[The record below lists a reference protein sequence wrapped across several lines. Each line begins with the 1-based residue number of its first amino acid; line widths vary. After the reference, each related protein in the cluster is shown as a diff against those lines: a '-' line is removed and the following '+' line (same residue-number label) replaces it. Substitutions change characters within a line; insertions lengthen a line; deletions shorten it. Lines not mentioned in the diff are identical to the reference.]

1 MSNPGKTPEDKPEVK
16 PQEIEEEPEEEVEE
30 EVEAKEPGVEIE
42 TRPIQPVNE
51 IARNEKQR
59 KEALVR
65 EVLANVTYDLA
76 DWLLRKDNVTLSK
89 LSRSET
95 VDVMIDYVNDITT
108 KMTERARKLGMAL
121 QRLAALTGQG
131 GGARGRLSGRQAIEE
146 MLYERL
152 AQSFGNATVQGI
164 EAQSE
169 AQRRKRLTEEVLREI
184 TERSR
189 QQDNSEGG
197 GK

>member
-1 MSNPGKTPEDKPEVK
+1 MSNPDKTPEDKPEVK
-16 PQEIEEEPEEEVEE
+16 PQEVEEEPEEEVEAE
-30 EVEAKEPGVEIE
+30 EPGVEIE
-42 TRPIQPVNE
+42 TRPIPSVNE

-76 DWLLRKDNVTLSK
+76 DWLLRKDNATLNRLRS
-89 LSRSET
+89 SET
-95 VDVMIDYVNDITT
+95 VDVLIDYVSDVTT

-121 QRLAALTGQG
+121 QKLNMLTGQG
-131 GGARGRLSGRQAIEE
+131 GGARGRLSSRQAIED
-146 MLYERL
+146 MVFERI
-152 AQSFGNATVQGI
+152 AQAFGNATVQGI

-184 TERSR
+184 NERSR

>member
-1 MSNPGKTPEDKPEVK
+1 MSNPSKTPEGKPEVK
-16 PQEIEEEPEEEVEE
+16 PQEVEEEPEEEVE
-30 EVEAKEPGVEIE
+30 ANEPGVEIE
-42 TRPIQPVNE
+42 TRPIQPVSE
-51 IARNEKQR
+51 IARSERQR
-59 KEALVR
+59 KEELVR
-65 EVLANVTYDLA
+65 EILTNVTYDLA
-76 DWLLRKDNVTLSK
+76 DWLLRKDNVTLGK

-95 VDVMIDYVNDITT
+95 VDIMIDYVNDITA

-131 GGARGRLSGRQAIEE
+131 GGARGRLSSRQEIEN
-146 MLYERL
+146 MIFERL
-152 AQSFGNATVQGI
+152 AQSLSNATVQGI

>member
-16 PQEIEEEPEEEVEE
+16 PQEVEEEPEEEVEAE
-30 EVEAKEPGVEIE
+30 KPGVEIE
-42 TRPIQPVNE
+42 TRPIPSVSE

-59 KEALVR
+59 KEMLVR
-65 EVLANVTYDLA
+65 EILTNVTYDLA
-76 DWLLRKDNVTLSK
+76 DWLLRKDNVALSK

-95 VDVMIDYVNDITT
+95 VDVMIDYVSDITA

-121 QRLAALTGQG
+121 QKLTTLTGQG

-152 AQSFGNATVQGI
+152 AQTFGNATVQGI
-164 EAQSE
+164 EAQNE

-184 TERSR
+184 TERGR

>member
-59 KEALVR
+59 KEALAF
-65 EVLANVTYDLA
+65 EILANVANDLA

>member
-16 PQEIEEEPEEEVEE
+16 PQEVEEEPEE

-42 TRPIQPVNE
+42 TRPIPPVSE
-51 IARNEKQR
+51 IARSEKLR

-65 EVLANVTYDLA
+65 EILANVTFDLA
-76 DWLLRKDNVTLSK
+76 DWLLRKDNGTLNR
-89 LSRSET
+89 LRNSET
-95 VDVMIDYVNDITT
+95 VDVIIDYAGDVINQLS
-108 KMTERARKLGMAL
+108 ERARKLGMAL
-121 QRLAALTGQG
+121 QKLNMLTGQG
-131 GGARGRLSGRQAIEE
+131 GGARGRLSSRQAIEE
-146 MLYERL
+146 MLFERL
-152 AQSFGNATVQGI
+152 AQAMGNATVQGI
-164 EAQSE
+164 EAQTE
-169 AQRRKRLTEEVLREI
+169 AQRRRRLTEEVLREI

>member
-1 MSNPGKTPEDKPEVK
+1 MSNPSKTPEGKPEVK
-16 PQEIEEEPEEEVEE
+16 PQEVEEEPEE

-42 TRPIQPVNE
+42 TRPIPSVSE
-51 IARNEKQR
+51 IARSEKLR

-65 EVLANVTYDLA
+65 EILANVTYDLA
-76 DWLLRKDNVTLSK
+76 DWLLRKDNATLNR
-89 LSRSET
+89 LRNSET
-95 VDVMIDYVNDITT
+95 VDVIIDYAGDIINQLS
-108 KMTERARKLGMAL
+108 ERARRLGMAL
-121 QRLAALTGQG
+121 QKLNMLTGQG
-131 GGARGRLSGRQAIEE
+131 GGARGRLSSRQAIEE
-146 MLYERL
+146 MLFERI
-152 AQSFGNATVQGI
+152 AQTFGNATAQGI

-184 TERSR
+184 TERGR

>member
-1 MSNPGKTPEDKPEVK
+1 MSNPSKTPEDKPEVK
-16 PQEIEEEPEEEVEE
+16 PQEVEEKPEEEVEE

-42 TRPIQPVNE
+42 TRPIPSVNE

-59 KEALVR
+59 KEMLVR
-65 EVLANVTYDLA
+65 EILANVTYNLA
-76 DWLLRKDNVTLSK
+76 GWLLRKDNGTLNRLRS
-89 LSRSET
+89 SET
-95 VDVMIDYVNDITT
+95 VDVLIDYISDVTA

-121 QRLAALTGQG
+121 QKLNMLTGQG
-131 GGARGRLSGRQAIEE
+131 GGARGRLSSRQAIEDIF
-146 MLYERL
+146 YERL
-152 AQSFGNATVQGI
+152 AQTLGNATVQSI

-169 AQRRKRLTEEVLREI
+169 AQRRKRLTEEVLKEI
-184 TERSR
+184 TERGR

>member
-1 MSNPGKTPEDKPEVK
+1 MSNPSKTPEGKPEVK
-16 PQEIEEEPEEEVEE
+16 PQEVEEEPEE

-42 TRPIQPVNE
+42 TRPIQPVSE
-51 IARNEKQR
+51 IVRNEKQR
-59 KEALVR
+59 KEALAF
-65 EVLANVTYDLA
+65 EILANVANDLA
-76 DWLLRKDNVTLSK
+76 DWLLRKDNGTLNR
-89 LSRSET
+89 LRNSET
-95 VDVMIDYVNDITT
+95 IDILIDYVNDVTT

-121 QRLAALTGQG
+121 QRLAVFTGQG
-131 GGARGRLSGRQAIEE
+131 GGARGRLSSRQEIEN
-146 MLYERL
+146 MIFERL
-152 AQSFGNATVQGI
+152 AQSLSNATVQGI

>member
-1 MSNPGKTPEDKPEVK
+1 MSSSSKTPEDKPEVK
-16 PQEIEEEPEEEVEE
+16 PQEVEEEPEEEG
-30 EVEAKEPGVEIE
+30 PGVEIE
-42 TRPIQPVNE
+42 TRPIQPIEE
-51 IARNEKQR
+51 IARSEKQR
-59 KEALVR
+59 KETLVR
-65 EVLANVTYDLA
+65 EILTNVVYDLA
-76 DWLLRKDNVTLSK
+76 DWLLRKDNVTLGK

-95 VDVMIDYVNDITT
+95 VDIMIDYVNDITS

-121 QRLAALTGQG
+121 QKLAALTGQG
-131 GGARGRLSGRQAIEE
+131 GGARGRLTGRQAIEE

-152 AQSFGNATVQGI
+152 AQSLGNATVQNI

-189 QQDNSEGG
+189 QQDSGEGG

>member
-16 PQEIEEEPEEEVEE
+16 PQEVEEEPEEEVEAE
-30 EVEAKEPGVEIE
+30 EPGVEIE
-42 TRPIQPVNE
+42 TRPIPPVSE

-65 EVLANVTYDLA
+65 EILANVTYDLA

-95 VDVMIDYVNDITT
+95 VDVLIDYVNDITA

-164 EAQSE
+164 EAQNE

-184 TERSR
+184 TERGR
-189 QQDNSEGG
+189 QQGNSEGG

>member
-1 MSNPGKTPEDKPEVK
+1 MSNPSKTPEGKPEVK
-16 PQEIEEEPEEEVEE
+16 PQEVEEEPEEEVET
-30 EVEAKEPGVEIE
+30 KEPGVEIE
-42 TRPIQPVNE
+42 TRPIQPVSE
-51 IARNEKQR
+51 IARSERQR
-59 KEALVR
+59 KEMLVR
-65 EVLANVTYDLA
+65 EILANVTYDLA
-76 DWLLRKDNVTLSK
+76 DWLLRKDNGTLNRLRS
-89 LSRSET
+89 SET
-95 VDVMIDYVNDITT
+95 IDILIDYVNDVTA

-121 QRLAALTGQG
+121 QRLAVLTGQG
-131 GGARGRLSGRQAIEE
+131 GGARGRLSSRQAIEE

-152 AQSFGNATVQGI
+152 AQSFSNATVQGI
-164 EAQSE
+164 EAQNE

>member
-1 MSNPGKTPEDKPEVK
+1 MSNPSKTPEGKPEVK
-16 PQEIEEEPEEEVEE
+16 PQEVEEEPEEEVE
-30 EVEAKEPGVEIE
+30 ANEPGVEIE
-42 TRPIQPVNE
+42 TRPIQPVSE
-51 IARNEKQR
+51 IARSEKQR
-59 KEALVR
+59 KEELVR
-65 EVLANVTYDLA
+65 EILTNVTYDLA
-76 DWLLRKDNVTLSK
+76 DWLLRKDNVTLGK

-95 VDVMIDYVNDITT
+95 VDIMIDYVNDITA

-131 GGARGRLSGRQAIEE
+131 GGARGRLSSRQEIEN
-146 MLYERL
+146 MIFERL
-152 AQSFGNATVQGI
+152 AQSLSNATVQGI

>member
-42 TRPIQPVNE
+42 SRPIQPVSE

-131 GGARGRLSGRQAIEE
+131 GGVRGRLSGRQAIEE

-189 QQDNSEGG
+189 QQDSGEGG

>member
-16 PQEIEEEPEEEVEE
+16 PQEVEEEPEEEVEAE
-30 EVEAKEPGVEIE
+30 EPGVEIE
-42 TRPIQPVNE
+42 TRPIPSVNE
-51 IARNEKQR
+51 IVRNEKQR

-65 EVLANVTYDLA
+65 EILANVTYDLA

-95 VDVMIDYVNDITT
+95 VDVIIDYAGDIIN
-108 KMTERARKLGMAL
+108 KLSERARRLGMAL
-121 QRLAALTGQG
+121 QKLNMLTG
-131 GGARGRLSGRQAIEE
+131 GGARGRLSSRQAIEDI
-146 MLYERL
+146 LYERL
-152 AQSFGNATVQGI
+152 AQTLGNATVQSI

-169 AQRRKRLTEEVLREI
+169 AQRRKRLTEEVLKEI
-184 TERSR
+184 TERGR

>member
-1 MSNPGKTPEDKPEVK
+1 MSSPGKTPEDKPEVK
-16 PQEIEEEPEEEVEE
+16 PQEVEEEPEEEVEE
-30 EVEAKEPGVEIE
+30 KGPGVEIE
-42 TRPIQPVNE
+42 TRPIQPVSE
-51 IARNEKQR
+51 IARSEERR
-59 KEALVR
+59 KEKLVL
-65 EVLANVTYDLA
+65 EVLTNVVNDLA

-95 VDVMIDYVNDITT
+95 VDVIVDYVSDVAT

-121 QRLAALTGQG
+121 QKLTVLTGQG

-146 MLYERL
+146 MIFERL
-152 AQSFGNATVQGI
+152 AQSFGNATVQNI

-184 TERSR
+184 TERGR

-197 GK
+197 GR

>member
-1 MSNPGKTPEDKPEVK
+1 MSNPSKTPEGKPEVK
-16 PQEIEEEPEEEVEE
+16 PQEVEEEPEEEVE
-30 EVEAKEPGVEIE
+30 ANEPGVEIE
-42 TRPIQPVNE
+42 TRPIQPVSE
-51 IARNEKQR
+51 IARSEKQR
-59 KEALVR
+59 KEELVR
-65 EVLANVTYDLA
+65 EILTNVTYDLA
-76 DWLLRKDNVTLSK
+76 DWLLRKDNVTLGK

-95 VDVMIDYVNDITT
+95 VDIMIDYVNDITA

-121 QRLAALTGQG
+121 QRLAVLTGQG
-131 GGARGRLSGRQAIEE
+131 GGARGRLSSRQEIEN
-146 MLYERL
+146 MIFERL
-152 AQSFGNATVQGI
+152 AQSLSNATVQGI

>member
-1 MSNPGKTPEDKPEVK
+1 MSSSSKTPEDKPEVK

-30 EVEAKEPGVEIE
+30 EGPGVEIE

-51 IARNEKQR
+51 IVRNEKQR

-95 VDVMIDYVNDITT
+95 VDVMIDYVSDITS
-108 KMTERARKLGMAL
+108 KMSERARKLGMAL
-121 QRLAALTGQG
+121 QKLAALTGQG

-184 TERSR
+184 SERSR